1 MTKPRNYKLCLE
13 RDTPQVRK
21 KRRDHRVCAD
31 RTSAGVGEVL
41 FY

>member
-21 KRRDHRVCAD
+21 KRRDRVCAD
-31 RTSAGVGEVL
+31 RHVPTGVGVL